1 MLQQWEQLCC
11 RGTVLPALAS
21 KVGQTRGKAFR
32 RALLVQ
38 NPTRQPTKI
47 TICLSFE
54 ERRIPGQADQADQ
67 DDQACQ
73 ATARSYTTAQE
84 KTCTATGTLRPRG
97 PRLQQEST
105 QRKASKCRDLSA
117 L

>member
-1 MLQQWEQLCC
+1 MRDDMRQQWEQLCC

-54 ERRIPGQADQADQ
+54 ERRIPGQADQ

-73 ATARSYTTAQE
+73 ATAHSYTTAQE
-84 KTCTATGTLRPRG
+84 KTLV
-97 PRLQQEST
+97 
-105 QRKASKCRDLSA
+105 RKYYHVFSYIVSYIFKI
-117 L
+117 